1 MRTLKLIFCD
11 QVGEL
16 GVVTKWNT
24 TWHPGRVCFMSV
36 LWTPRMVQIPEVV
49 SGQGGWDP
57 MGGGALQWMGV
68 EGGARVWGCR
78 ITCAKWHHEWRRVS
92 SKSHS
97 WCHLAQVILHPH
109 GLEPLPQPHS
119 LERPLPHWVETPLPW
134 HHFRDLTH
142 PRCPQNW
149 HKTDET
155 RCSGRVS
162 FCDHPKFPDEGTS
175 QFFVLDPILETLLP
189 IFLPYDRPSK
199 GSGLSELLVAQD
211 TVKMQGI
218 FFDTP
223 HQSSFVI
230 LSMFY
235 FVIYFRIPSYLREGK
250 PQL

>member
-1 MRTLKLIFCD
+1 MIKCNKNWYF
-11 QVGEL
+11 
-16 GVVTKWNT
+16 VTKSGNLGWSQNET
-24 TWHPGRVCFMSV
+24 RHDTLVEFVLCQFCGHLGWFESLKWCQGKGLRV
-36 LWTPRMVQIPEVV
+36 R
-49 SGQGGWDP
+49 
-57 MGGGALQWMGV
+57 GGALQWMGV

-155 RCSGRVS
+155 GCSGRVS

-189 IFLPYDRPSK
+189 IFFTLWSSIQRQWPVRITSCTRHSQNA
-199 GSGLSELLVAQD
+199 GN
-211 TVKMQGI
+211 
-218 FFDTP
+218 FFRHTT
-223 HQSSFVI
+223 SIKLCYIVYVLF
-230 LSMFY
+230 L
-235 FVIYFRIPSYLREGK
+235 YL
-250 PQL
+250 

>member
-1 MRTLKLIFCD
+1 MSTNDSTFRREGGRGKQAKLIFCD

-57 MGGGALQWMGV
+57 RGGALQWMGV

-97 WCHLAQVILHPH
+97 WCHLAQVILHPQ

-119 LERPLPHWVETPLPW
+119 LEHPLPRWVETPLPW

-155 RCSGRVS
+155 GCSGRVS

-175 QFFVLDPILETLLP
+175 KFFVLDPILETLLP
-189 IFLPYDRPSK
+189 IFFTLWSSIQRQWPVRITSCIRHSQNAGNFFLQLSIK
-199 GSGLSELLVAQD
+199 GG
-211 TVKMQGI
+211 
-218 FFDTP
+218 
-223 HQSSFVI
+223 
-230 LSMFY
+230 
-235 FVIYFRIPSYLREGK
+235 
-250 PQL
+250 

>member
-1 MRTLKLIFCD
+1 MTKSGNLGWSQNETRHDTLVEFVLCQFC
-11 QVGEL
+11 GHL
-16 GVVTKWNT
+16 GWFESLKW
-24 TWHPGRVCFMSV
+24 C
-36 LWTPRMVQIPEVV
+36 
-49 SGQGGWDP
+49 QGKGVKTQ
-57 MGGGALQWMGV
+57 GGGALQWMGV

-97 WCHLAQVILHPH
+97 WCHLAQVILHPQ

-155 RCSGRVS
+155 GAQVVFHFVTTPSSQTRAQVNFLSWTPFWRP
-162 FCDHPKFPDEGTS
+162 FCPF
-175 QFFVLDPILETLLP
+175 
-189 IFLPYDRPSK
+189 FLPYDRPSK

-230 LSMFY
+230 LCMFY
-235 FVIYFRIPSYLREGK
+235 FFIYRRIPSYLREGK